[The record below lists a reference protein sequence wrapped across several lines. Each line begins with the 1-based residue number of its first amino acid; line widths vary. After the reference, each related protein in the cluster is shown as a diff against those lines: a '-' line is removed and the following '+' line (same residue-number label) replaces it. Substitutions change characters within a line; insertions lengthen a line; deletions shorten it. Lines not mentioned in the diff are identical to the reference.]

1 MFIEA
6 VLWIA
11 RIGSPW
17 QDLPKEFGKWN
28 SVFQRYRRWGKAGR
42 FVRIFEGIS
51 GGADMEYAR
60 IDGSIVKVHRHN
72 QGQKGDPESGH
83 RYIQRRY
90 DDQNTGFSGCFG
102 KAGLCL
108 LPGQRHDICGVEP
121 LIKGREFGVLLA
133 DKAFDADWLVK
144 DLTERGSKVVIPPR
158 SNRKAPR
165 EYDKEMYK
173 WRHLVE
179 NFFCKLKRSRRL
191 PCGQKRRVR
200 LFPPTFIWLP
210 LIVLRQCQQS
220 LIN

>member
-1 MFIEA
+1 MPGLMA
-6 VLWIA
+6 A
-11 RIGSPW
+11 SSKSTATDR
-17 QDLPKEFGKWN
+17 
-28 SVFQRYRRWGKAGR
+28 
-42 FVRIFEGIS
+42 
-51 GGADMEYAR
+51 
-60 IDGSIVKVHRHN
+60 
-72 QGQKGDPESGH
+72 GQKGTLNQAIGTSKGGMTTKILALVDALG
-83 RYIQRRY
+83 
-90 DDQNTGFSGCFG
+90 NLVGFR
-102 KAGLCL
+102 L
-108 LPGQRHDICGVEP
+108 LPGQCHDICGIEP
-121 LIKGREFGVLLA
+121 LIRDREFGALLA